1 MVDAAAVRP
10 LQMIFQQGGR
20 SQRRRRR
27 RLLIIVETVRHR
39 TEEKLLGVAKEV
51 VLLGD
56 GHVEEW

>member
-1 MVDAAAVRP
+1 MDAAAVSF

-20 SQRRRRR
+20 SQRR
-27 RLLIIVETVRHR
+27 LLIIETVRHR

-56 GHVEEW
+56 GHVEER

>member
-20 SQRRRRR
+20 SQRRRR